1 MTLKSL
7 IVLLLHP
14 AISVFF
20 CCKNQSSEI
29 GWLWNWSSSNSFLQP
44 LSLYIASAVPPLAT
58 RFSTPP
64 IWVDFNRSNH
74 PSEKSIPPQPPTPPP
89 KKPKSPQQKKQR
101 KFIRTQHSSFPTP
114 VAWDTSSTQM
124 CKAGGFVA
132 KVPQPHLAERIGAA
146 MTAMVA
152 GVCEPYKWH
161 HVDGVWLI
169 IPWNTRYKGSI
180 CIRYNPV
187 TSRRNFQEMANDKH
201 YDMAWHSQKFGH

>member
-1 MTLKSL
+1 MAMKLEFQQLFFATLKL
-7 IVLLLHP
+7 VHCLCRPTTCHKIL
-14 AISVFF
+14 
-20 CCKNQSSEI
+20 N
-29 GWLWNWSSSNSFLQP
+29 SSNLGRFQS
-44 LSLYIASAVPPLAT
+44 IKPPKWKIYP
-58 RFSTPP
+58 TPTT
-64 IWVDFNRSNH
+64 
-74 PSEKSIPPQPPTPPP
+74 PTTNPPP

-101 KFIRTQHSSFPTP
+101 KFIRTQHSSVPTP